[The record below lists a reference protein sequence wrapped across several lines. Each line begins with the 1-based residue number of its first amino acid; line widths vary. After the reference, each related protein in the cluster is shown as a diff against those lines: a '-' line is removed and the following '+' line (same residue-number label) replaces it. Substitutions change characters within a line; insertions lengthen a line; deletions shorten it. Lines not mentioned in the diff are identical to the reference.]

1 MRQKHEI
8 ELHYLRVEN
17 ATFREQLATH
27 HPPPPTSSHSSSY
40 QTPTH
45 VETRHNDNHTQFSSH
60 NTQKETPIHSRLRT
74 LTLNNDAV
82 RLHPFV
88 NGFMDIPLP
97 ITWKSLNIEIYD
109 GTSDLDEHLH
119 AFTTQVNLYY
129 NDDAVLCKVF
139 PISLKWSTSTW
150 YKCLP
155 LRSIDSF
162 IALANRFGAQYET
175 DLPHH
180 TTSMKLIDLYQSNEK
195 SL

>member
-97 ITWKSLNIEIYD
+97 IT
-109 GTSDLDEHLH
+109 
-119 AFTTQVNLYY
+119 
-129 NDDAVLCKVF
+129 
-139 PISLKWSTSTW
+139 
-150 YKCLP
+150 
-155 LRSIDSF
+155 
-162 IALANRFGAQYET
+162 
-175 DLPHH
+175 
-180 TTSMKLIDLYQSNEK
+180 
-195 SL
+195 